1 MILRTYSKDVA
12 IPLPVT
18 DFSSLLYIGISIK
31 ISLRW
36 RKVIKGLSNGVEGMR
51 VGDKR
56 RLIIPPSL
64 GYSEEG
70 LKKENVPKNSW
81 LVYEVEAVKVR

>member
-1 MILRTYSKDVA
+1 M
-12 IPLPVT
+12 
-18 DFSSLLYIGISIK
+18 G
-31 ISLRW
+31 RW

>member
-18 DFSSLLYIGISIK
+18 DFSSLLYIGFF
-31 ISLRW
+31 
-36 RKVIKGLSNGVEGMR
+36 EGMR

-64 GYSEEG
+64 GYILRGRIEEG
-70 LKKENVPKNSW
+70 KC
-81 LVYEVEAVKVR
+81 A

>member
-1 MILRTYSKDVA
+1 
-12 IPLPVT
+12 
-18 DFSSLLYIGISIK
+18 
-31 ISLRW
+31 
-36 RKVIKGLSNGVEGMR
+36 MR

-70 LKKENVPKNSW
+70 LMESVPKNAW

>member
-1 MILRTYSKDVA
+1 MLSILYTGKLRDTGKLFESNLEGS
-12 IPLPVT
+12 PLK
-18 DFSSLLYIGISIK
+18 FRL
-31 ISLRW
+31 
-36 RKVIKGLSNGVEGMR
+36 GMR